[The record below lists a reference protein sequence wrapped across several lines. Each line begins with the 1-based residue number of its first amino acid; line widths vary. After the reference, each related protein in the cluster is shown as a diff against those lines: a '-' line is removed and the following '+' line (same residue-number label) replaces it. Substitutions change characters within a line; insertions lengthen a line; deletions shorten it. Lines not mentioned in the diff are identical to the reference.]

1 MNYLE
6 VKAFSDRRYP
16 LFDVRLAARTER
28 DARKE
33 VIWMEDLEK
42 AGRFL
47 CKAYYNG
54 ELKPSAA
61 VKEGSGEYW
70 LARCVENV
78 LADEKGRRGNVGAIW
93 RQLMAGD
100 LRGLNTHR
108 RRNLLGGGGERRAE
122 GAEGVERSVDGR
134 EGVSDI
140 ERSLYI
146 AVGLE
151 WQKLARP

>member
-1 MNYLE
+1 
-6 VKAFSDRRYP
+6 
-16 LFDVRLAARTER
+16 
-28 DARKE
+28 
-33 VIWMEDLEK
+33 MEDLEK

-54 ELKPSAA
+54 ELRPSAA
-61 VKEGSGEYW
+61 VKEDSGEYW

-78 LADEKGRRGNVGAIW
+78 LADEKGRRGRTAGIW

-108 RRNLLGGGGERRAE
+108 RRNLLGGGGERRALGPE
-122 GAEGVERSVDGR
+122 GYKAGGSVVELSIDGR

-140 ERSLYI
+140 ERALYV

-151 WQKLARP
+151 WQKLVRGRA